1 MDGYTYDEWLA
12 MERLRSLG
20 EYRGRKLD
28 LGRKAAEE
36 RRRLIETRSVLDNRL
51 SFIHSSR
58 RFCDQRSILRVKPA
72 APSDIAG
79 LCKKIAHPVS
89 HFQTNLS

>member
-36 RRRLIETRSVLDNRL
+36 RRRLIETRWSYSLGRQVEEEVL
-51 SFIHSSR
+51 
-58 RFCDQRSILRVKPA
+58 
-72 APSDIAG
+72 
-79 LCKKIAHPVS
+79 
-89 HFQTNLS
+89 